1 MGWDP
6 GSQWPGLAPDIRAD
20 NNTREREVSTEK
32 VITEILDQSLD
43 NLCFMHNRIIIN

>member
-1 MGWDP
+1 MAA
-6 GSQWPGLAPDIRAD
+6 LAPDIRAD

-43 NLCFMHNRIIIN
+43 NLCFMHNRKIELA